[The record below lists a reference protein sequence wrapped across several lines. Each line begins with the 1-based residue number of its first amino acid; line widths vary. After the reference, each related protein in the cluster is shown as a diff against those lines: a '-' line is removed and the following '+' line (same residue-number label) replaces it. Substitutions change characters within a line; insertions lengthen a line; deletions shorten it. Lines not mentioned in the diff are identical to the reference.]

1 MAVEVVAGA
10 PFSGKAR
17 YARQEVERR
26 EATGGELGLI
36 VLDWS
41 LLYLA
46 LFPGEQSA
54 LRDAAVSDTGA
65 PRVAGAAFDFVV
77 GAVAARE
84 LAGYILTQSPRRAVS
99 LADRL
104 DAPVVEVVADPADI
118 ADRTDDHLRTLRRT
132 VARVRPAMSALRA
145 QCGRQ
150 AVTYFNEERALVGRA
165 REVRRR
171 GARYEK
177 GRVKAP
183 FDRAAWERGLTPA
196 ARNAIAELQSLGAA
210 DPSPAQVMSY
220 ILKNRGAP
228 DG

>member
-17 YARQEVERR
+17 YARQEIERR
-26 EATGGELGLI
+26 EAAGELGLI
-36 VLDWS
+36 ALDWS

-46 LFPGEQSA
+46 LFPGEQSS

-65 PRVAGAAFDFVV
+65 PRAAGAAFDFMV

-84 LAGYILTQSPRRAVS
+84 LSGYILTQSPRRAIEI
-99 LADRL
+99 ADRL
-104 DAPVVEVVADPADI
+104 DVAVVEVVADVGDVAER
-118 ADRTDDHLRTLRRT
+118 AAVHMRTIQRT
-132 VARVRPAMSALRA
+132 VARASAPALRA

-150 AVTYFNEERALVGRA
+150 AVTYFREATALVGRA

-171 GARYEK
+171 GGRYEV
-177 GRVKAP
+177 GAVKKP

-196 ARNAIAELQSLGAA
+196 ARDAVAELQALGET
-210 DPSPAQVMSY
+210 DPTPAQVLSY
-220 ILKNRGAP
+220 LLKNRGAP